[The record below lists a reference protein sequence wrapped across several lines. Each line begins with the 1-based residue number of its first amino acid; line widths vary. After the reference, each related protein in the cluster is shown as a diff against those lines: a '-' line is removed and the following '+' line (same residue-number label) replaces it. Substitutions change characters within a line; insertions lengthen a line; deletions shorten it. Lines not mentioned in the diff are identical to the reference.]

1 MCVIIITP
9 GTLSTRVET
18 EFEEILRHSDRINP
32 DGGGVIN
39 RNTGQ
44 VKLWESHRTHDMKK
58 YIMDNINDPLAI
70 HFRKSTA
77 GSKTGTDNLHPFN
90 VPDTPWWVM
99 MNGTHRGLGYNSKS
113 DTREFAQDLLAKV
126 PCGPGWA
133 AMARMCNPARI
144 AYINAE
150 TGEYHLH
157 NRGGKEEHA
166 KGEGWFKRH
175 GIWYSKTN
183 VFPENVKTTTTTTAT
198 KGRTIGYNPQTYA
211 GTNAAKNN
219 GNTGGSSVSTP
230 GKYQGATSQ
239 TTGSGSKLPAPSQT
253 KTTQSGSPSTKV
265 EWIPSKVN
273 KVTESLNNQLRR
285 AKCDPSDYPTL
296 TDAIIDECIHL
307 QEETLREAMLD
318 YLDITSRNL
327 PHGVGNDRL
336 LHTCLEQGWEYDFIH
351 QKEPGTLINSDMYE
365 EALECV
371 AELENQKIFP
381 IDLIPNKPTTSAIV
395 EVPFQQARASSGFH
409 PYGDGPRFLA
419 VYGTLRVS
427 KSNWAR
433 LIKPWVDTPGSG
445 VDYMGQGTTCN
456 PYRMAGSGVPYVFKG
471 QGRPKGSKQIVVDV
485 FRIDN
490 TEVARR
496 IDMLEG
502 HPNNYRREIIPVT
515 YRDADT
521 HNKHTL
527 EAWLYFAQGEPW
539 EGAEFYSDFVVRELQ
554 RHDQMLKH

>member
-9 GTLSTRVET
+9 GTLPTRVQT

-70 HFRKSTA
+70 HYRKSTA

-99 MNGTHRGLGYNSKS
+99 MNGTHKGLGYNTKS
-113 DTREFAQDLLAKV
+113 DTREFAEELLAKV

-157 NRGGKEEHA
+157 NRGSKEQHN

-183 VFPENVKTTTTTTAT
+183 VFPENNKNTTTPTQ
-198 KGRTIGYNPQTYA
+198 GRTVGYNPQSYA
-211 GTNAAKNN
+211 GTTAAKNK
-219 GNTGGSSVSTP
+219 GYTGGSSVSTP
-230 GKYQGATSQ
+230 GKHQAATNQ
-239 TTGSGSKLPAPSQT
+239 TTGSGSKLPTQSQA
-253 KTTQSGSPSTKV
+253 KTTQSGYQSTKV
-265 EWIPSKVN
+265 KWLPSKVN
-273 KVTESLNNQLRR
+273 ATTESLNNQLRR
-285 AKCDPSDYPTL
+285 ASCNPEDYPTL

-307 QEETLREAMLD
+307 QEGTLRVAMLD
-318 YLDITSRNL
+318 YLDLKDKDL
-327 PHGVGNDRL
+327 PIGVSNGRL
-336 LHTCLEQGWEYDFIH
+336 LHTCLEQGWEYDFTH
-351 QKEPGTLINSDMYE
+351 QQEPDAIINSDMYE

-371 AELENQKIFP
+371 AEMQSRNVYP
-381 IDLIPNKPTTSAIV
+381 IDLIPDKPAASAIV
-395 EVPFQQARASSGFH
+395 EVPFQQGLAASRGFH

-419 VYGTLRVS
+419 VYGTLRVG

-433 LIKPWVDTPGSG
+433 LIKPWVDTPSSG
-445 VDYMGQGTTCN
+445 VDYMGQGTTRN

-485 FRIDN
+485 FQIDN
-490 TEVARR
+490 EEVARR

-515 YRDADT
+515 YRDADS
-521 HNKHTL
+521 HNHHTV

-539 EGAEFYSDFVVRELQ
+539 EGAEFYSDFVVRELEL
-554 RHDQMLKH
+554 HDQMLKR